1 MTYEEVVQTV
11 AAEVA
16 HIAASGPSITG
27 TPIITGRLWSSIKYE
42 QIGPTNW
49 RVYIDE
55 GDISLEEWE
64 SDPEN
69 PEKYP
74 MGFAPYAE
82 KVNNR
87 NPYWTRMGVYSA
99 HRIAS
104 SLGSIG
110 KYDPN
115 SRGE

>member
-1 MTYEEVVQTV
+1 
-11 AAEVA
+11 
-16 HIAASGPSITG
+16 
-27 TPIITGRLWSSIKYE
+27 
-42 QIGPTNW
+42 
-49 RVYIDE
+49 
-55 GDISLEEWE
+55 
-64 SDPEN
+64 
-69 PEKYP
+69 

-82 KVNNR
+82 KVNSR
-87 NPYWTRMGVYSA
+87 NPYWTRMGMYSA